1 MTKTSI
7 ANISMSPIPQ
17 QDKEHLKTLFAE
29 FLSHKEYRDL
39 ESGFVNTSDMML
51 TLCAAYGKFDF
62 SVVLEHFADLMAAVK
77 FIGRPKEFMTWEKFV
92 IHYAAYCL
100 LDCPLL
106 QLTIGSSNNFEFMKK
121 QLHCLFFT
129 SSSFLLKKAEDVLK
143 GTELP
148 KSLEKAFKKDDLTCL
163 FKIIDADPQSKKL
176 IENVAYTALLKEK
189 WDVFAELCARYD
201 LSQYVDMD
209 KVFDFWCWV
218 LLPNSLHY
226 SLGSNETFDFFG
238 QWQEPEKY
246 PLHRMMIEYG
256 RELCVPA
263 LYCQGF
269 LLPEVI
275 EYLWEKGISFD
286 SPFNKL
292 YGWEKVNFSAFA
304 AWFGALAEKIE
315 LISVPKYPQQG
326 ELIFR
331 QNVKSAAYFNEYS
344 AAHPRK
350 TTVSRSVPVKTKKGE
365 LTPEQKIR
373 LANDE
378 AAGIEFSANKKIL
391 KRYATCLEELDEW
404 ISDGY
409 KVPDFITGIGADA
422 FSEIDGLQV
431 KTIIFSEGLIKIGP
445 RAFKGIEIENVTFP
459 SSLRTIGKEA
469 FSYTNLKE
477 LVLPEGL
484 VNIEEDAFSSCD
496 ELKTVSLSDSLTELG
511 NGVFSYCSILTE
523 VHLPA
528 NLKIIPVD
536 TFCGCSALES
546 IIIPDGVQEIADFAF
561 AQCPKLHSVEVPE
574 GIKIADYAFSG
585 HSQQL
590 KITYRKRGQN

>member
-1 MTKTSI
+1 MAKKST
-7 ANISMSPIPQ
+7 ANISGSSIPQ
-17 QDKEHLKTLFAE
+17 QDKERLKTLFSE
-29 FLSHKEYRDL
+29 FLSHKEYREL
-39 ESGFVNTSDMML
+39 ESGWLRESDMML

-77 FIGRPKEFMTWEKFV
+77 FIGRPKEFMTWNEFV

-106 QLTIGSSNNFEFMKK
+106 QLSVGCSNDFDFMKK
-121 QLHCLFFT
+121 ELDSLLFA
-129 SSSFLLKKAEDVLK
+129 SYLYYRKKAEDILK

-163 FKIIDADPQSKKL
+163 FEIIDADPQSKKL

-189 WDVFAELCARYD
+189 WNIFAELCTRYD
-201 LSQYVDMD
+201 LPQYVDME
-209 KVFDFWCWV
+209 KVFDFWCRI

-275 EYLWEKGISFD
+275 EYLWGKGISFD

-304 AWFGALAEKIE
+304 AWFGDLAEKIE

-331 QNVKSAAYFNEYS
+331 QNIKSAAYFNEYS

-409 KVPDFITGIGADA
+409 RVPDFVTAIGADA

-431 KTIIFSEGLIKIGP
+431 KTIIFPEGLTKIGP
-445 RAFKGIEIENVTFP
+445 RAFAGVELENVSFS
-459 SSLRTIGKEA
+459 SSLKTIGKEA
-469 FSYTNLKE
+469 FQFTNLKK
-477 LVLPEGL
+477 LVLPDG
-484 VNIEEDAFSSCD
+484 VVKIEDNAFACCD
-496 ELKTVSLSDSLTELG
+496 ELKTVSLPDSLTELSS
-511 NGVFSYCSILTE
+511 GVFGFCSNLRE
-523 VHLPA
+523 VRLPA
-528 NLKIIPVD
+528 NLKIIPSH
-536 TFCGCSALES
+536 TFYECPELES
-546 IIIPDGVQEIADFAF
+546 IVIPDSVQEIGDQAF
-561 AQCPKLHSVEVPE
+561 AWCPKLHAVELPE
-574 GIKIADYAFSG
+574 GIKIADNAFTEDSPE
-585 HSQQL
+585 L
-590 KITYRKRGQN
+590 KITYRKPEKK

>member
-1 MTKTSI
+1 MAKKST
-7 ANISMSPIPQ
+7 ANISGSSIPQ

-29 FLSHKEYRDL
+29 FLSHKEYQDL
-39 ESGFVNTSDMML
+39 ESGFVNTSDMMI

-62 SVVLEHFADLMAAVK
+62 SVVLEHIEDLMSALK
-77 FIGRPKEFMTWEKFV
+77 FIGRPKEFMTWKEFV

-106 QLTIGSSNNFEFMKK
+106 QLMIGSSNDFKFMKK

-129 SSSFLLKKAEDVLK
+129 SSSFLRKKAEEILK
-143 GTELP
+143 GAELP
-148 KSLEKAFKKDDLTCL
+148 KSLEKAFDKDDLPGV
-163 FKIIDADPQSKKL
+163 FEIMEAEPQTKKL
-176 IENVAYTALLKEK
+176 VKNVAYTALLKEK
-189 WDVFAELCARYD
+189 WNVFAELCMRYD
-201 LSQYVDMD
+201 LSQYVDME
-209 KVFDFWCWV
+209 KVFAFWGQV
-218 LLPNSLHY
+218 LLPNGLHY
-226 SLGSNETFDFFG
+226 YLGSKETFDFPG

-246 PLHRMMIEYG
+246 PLHRLMIEYG
-256 RELCVPA
+256 RERCVPV
-263 LYCQGF
+263 LYGQGF

-286 SPFNKL
+286 YPLNEL

-304 AWFGALAEKIE
+304 AFFGDLSKKIE
-315 LISVPKYPQQG
+315 LIPVPKYPQQG

-344 AAHPRK
+344 AAHLRK
-350 TTVSRSVPVKTKKGE
+350 TTVSISTPVKTKKGA

-378 AAGIEFSANKKIL
+378 AVGIEFSANKKTL
-391 KRYATCLEELDEW
+391 KRYVSCIDELDEW
-404 ISDGY
+404 RCDGY
-409 KVPDFITGIGADA
+409 IVPDFVTAIAANAFYQMKGI
-422 FSEIDGLQV
+422 QV
-431 KTIIFSEGLIKIGP
+431 KTIILPEGLIKIGP
-445 RAFKGIEIENVTFP
+445 RAFHTKLENVTFP

-484 VNIEEDAFSSCD
+484 VNIEEDAFSHCY
-496 ELKTVSLSDSLTELG
+496 ELKTVSLPDSLTELG
-511 NGVFSYCSILTE
+511 NGVFGYCSILTE

-561 AQCPKLHSVEVPE
+561 ALCPKLHSVEVPE
-574 GIKIADYAFSG
+574 GIKIADSFSG

-590 KITYRKRGQN
+590 KITYRKPEKK

>member
-1 MTKTSI
+1 MAKKST
-7 ANISMSPIPQ
+7 ANISVTSISQ
-17 QDKEHLKTLFAE
+17 QDKERLKSLFSE
-29 FLSHKEYRDL
+29 FLSHKEYREL
-39 ESGFVNTSDMML
+39 KSGWLGKSDMML

-106 QLTIGSSNNFEFMKK
+106 QLSVGCSNDFDFMEK
-121 QLHCLFFT
+121 QLYVLLFV
-129 SSSFLLKKAEDVLK
+129 SSSSHRKKAEDVLK

-163 FKIIDADPQSKKL
+163 FKIIDADLQSKKL

-292 YGWEKVNFSAFA
+292 YRWEKVNFSAFA
-304 AWFGALAEKIE
+304 AWFGDLAEKIE

-350 TTVSRSVPVKTKKGE
+350 TTVSRSVPVKTKK
-365 LTPEQKIR
+365 R
-373 LANDE
+373 
-378 AAGIEFSANKKIL
+378 
-391 KRYATCLEELDEW
+391 R
-404 ISDGY
+404 
-409 KVPDFITGIGADA
+409 
-422 FSEIDGLQV
+422 IDSGT
-431 KTIIFSEGLIKIGP
+431 K
-445 RAFKGIEIENVTFP
+445 NP
-459 SSLRTIGKEA
+459 SR
-469 FSYTNLKE
+469 
-477 LVLPEGL
+477 
-484 VNIEEDAFSSCD
+484 
-496 ELKTVSLSDSLTELG
+496 
-511 NGVFSYCSILTE
+511 
-523 VHLPA
+523 
-528 NLKIIPVD
+528 
-536 TFCGCSALES
+536 
-546 IIIPDGVQEIADFAF
+546 Q
-561 AQCPKLHSVEVPE
+561 
-574 GIKIADYAFSG
+574 
-585 HSQQL
+585 
-590 KITYRKRGQN
+590 